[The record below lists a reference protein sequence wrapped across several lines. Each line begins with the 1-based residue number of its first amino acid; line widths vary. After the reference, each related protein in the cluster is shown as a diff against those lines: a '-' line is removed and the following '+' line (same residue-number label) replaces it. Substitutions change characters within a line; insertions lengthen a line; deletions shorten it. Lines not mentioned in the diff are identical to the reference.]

1 MNLDKDHKR
10 KLLLSLLE
18 NRTQTHSTNN
28 NDIAVIGLNG
38 RYPKSP
44 TLNNFWDNLCGAEN
58 CISDVPEERWNWRQ
72 YVTGGD
78 TDFSL
83 KRAGFITDVDK
94 FDPLFFGISPREAER
109 MDPQERLFLE
119 CAWHTVEDAG
129 YTPEA
134 LNANGRQVGVF
145 AGVMNANYSIL
156 GSASWKENHLNS
168 KVFACNPTFW
178 SIANRVSFTLNFTG
192 PSFAVDSACSS
203 SLTAIQLACESLRK
217 GECDV
222 ALAGGVNLIL
232 HPAQLDSLAKMKM
245 LSKKG
250 NCHSFGAES
259 DGFTDGEGVGAVLL
273 KPLIKAIEDNDNIYG
288 VIKSGALNSGGRT
301 SGYTVPNPNAQAA
314 LIERAIDQAGVS
326 PRDISYIE
334 AHGTGTKLGDPIEIR
349 GLTKA
354 FRKSTQDKTFCAIGS
369 VKSNIGHLESAA
381 GISALTKVLLQFK
394 HQKLVPSIH
403 ADEINS
409 NIDFENSPFYLQ
421 QGISDWNTGK
431 IKYAGISSFG
441 AGGANAHLVLQNHIS
456 PSLVGLESDGPY
468 LIYLSAQSQDQLKR
482 YAKSLATFIL
492 GELNK
497 STTDIT
503 LPNVAY
509 TLLVGRIS
517 MDSRLAIIAH
527 DLKDLHF
534 KLDDFVAGEGQ
545 RKGLFFGE
553 AEQNHSKDVANIN
566 SIDSGN
572 LDSLA
577 EKWVSGEV
585 EKSGNRFINKKA
597 RRVSLPGY
605 PFLKERYWIN
615 TDNVNPGH
623 VSTTPDDNLNN
634 VIQEQDEGLIYIS
647 SKWVNQTLNT
657 NNKEIVE
664 RRLVFCETLKHID
677 ILIKDNNDHGNITW
691 IIPGLENRRIQ
702 GNKYSISLASK
713 ELMFEGLEEILGPQ
727 KSPLQ
732 IIFGMPQSG
741 TAEDDSG
748 IRALFFLSQFLI
760 TKEIDH
766 KTSMLIWNSIE
777 SHISGISGYATAGFV
792 KSIRQERPRLRIKQI
807 NFPRGTNEY
816 SLPSQLNLLNVEIQD
831 FKPSEIVVRYQDGDR
846 SVEKLY
852 LQQDIKESINRTVI
866 QPNRTYLITGGT
878 GGLGSLVARNIALQ
892 GRVNIVLTGRS
903 PLDNSKEKLI
913 NELKAKENEVI
924 YYSCDLSDPLDVHR
938 LFEKINSRYGK
949 LDGVVHSAGILNDGL
964 LNGKT
969 WNSFKNVTAPK
980 ANAILNI
987 DSITANQEL
996 DFFVVFSSVTS
1007 ILGNIGQT
1015 DYAYANS
1022 FLDYFTQWRNERVA
1036 AGERKGKSF
1045 SINWPIWDQGGMHI
1059 DPRVL
1064 KAIEENIGIIPLGTS
1079 IGISSFLD
1087 ILESNVTQVAPIYGK
1102 VSKIIGYLNSLGV
1115 ANIIAE
1121 NIKKTTYQESPATRT
1136 NDHPAEQ
1143 TYHASRE
1150 QIIPLLIA
1158 SLRELTSDTLN
1169 IPLAK
1174 INNDK
1179 VLVDYGFD
1187 SITIQEFS
1195 SRIKQQFKTNISPAI
1210 FFARNTLTKIADYLI
1225 ENFPSELAAAL
1236 NLSVHLTTEK
1246 FTQDNQFNNVSPN
1259 RIETVKPTETNQS
1272 PALGDTE
1279 IAIIGMDGILPGAKN
1294 LEEFWE
1300 NLKHGVD
1307 AITEIPADRWD
1318 WRDHYGEVFG
1328 SANKS
1333 NSKWGGFI
1341 SDVDKFDYEFFDLS
1355 KREANFMD
1363 PQQRLF
1369 VQTAWNAIENS
1380 GYNPFAL
1387 KNETVGVFAGVE
1399 FSDYK
1404 DLIDNYGHYQAEM
1417 AIGTA
1422 HNMIPNRVSY
1432 FLDLHG
1438 PSEAIDTACS
1448 SSLVAINRAIRSIQS
1463 GESSMAIA
1471 GGVSLSLSPKTMIGT
1486 SQLNIYSSDGRCK
1499 TLDKNANG
1507 YVKGEGVGVV
1517 ILKPLNRAVADNDNI
1532 IAIVKSCTV
1541 NHGGRSNSITAPNP
1555 DAQTNLLVKAYKDAK
1570 VSPEHIRYIEM
1581 HGTGTKLGDPVEVEG
1596 IKGAFRKLSKST
1608 QGGEHIKNCGIG
1620 SVKTNIGH
1628 LEPAAGIAGLLKV
1641 LLSLKHKQ
1649 LPPTL
1654 HFEELNPLIQ
1664 LEDSPLY
1671 VVNKL
1676 QGINRDIDKTG
1687 NPIPFVAGV
1696 SSFGFGGSNAHIV
1709 VEEWLAQERSHD
1721 DVEIAQP
1728 QVFLLSA
1735 KTQQQLQNYAQS
1747 LIDFLATK
1755 PTHASLSDVIFTL
1768 QTGRQPMTTRLAIV
1782 TNSMRDL
1789 ASKLIA
1795 FTDGKTSQGI
1805 YTGDKEEHKSVLDD
1819 LQDTDFQEHLLK
1831 KNDAHLLAKWWV
1843 KGLEINWLTLYTH
1856 GKPNRV
1862 QLPTYPFS
1870 RQSCWIPAK
1879 KNISVGQLAVAVQE
1893 HTSHEIIGDKETHA
1907 QDDKNS
1913 LAHDD
1918 NVATRILAK
1927 VAEVSGKNVSEI
1939 KTTHNLAMDLGLDSI
1954 KMMGLIND
1962 LISKSS
1968 DEKIQGFNK
1977 LGMTAIINKA
1987 RNVESLIDIFRGD
2000 GEKKSIENK
2009 NHRTVKGVENSPV
2022 NPALI
2027 LDAQAIFL
2035 PAYFLTKSS
2044 SLCSYIEIKGKVD
2057 LGVATRVWHAMI
2069 ERHPSLQLKFN
2080 WPSFPKSTLGDISA
2094 EFVDDFTDLK
2104 IPVINISDLTS
2115 EQKIQ
2120 YINEYFHERLN
2131 AQWKL
2136 DTWPLHEISIIQKST
2151 DECAIFW
2158 SNEHIISDGLSNQI
2172 ALKEFLTHYSLIL
2185 TDQEL
2190 PEASLSKREE
2200 YGRIIESINSYR
2212 QDEVAAPDVYSA
2224 SESYEFNPENSL
2236 RDINNA
2242 RFANIKTLLSSA
2254 QTSALFNF
2262 SGLSRFS
2269 VNSLLTCAFVKTLSK
2284 FDHGSAF
2291 TVQVP
2296 TSGRTYPD
2304 VDLTSAIG
2312 CFAQN
2317 LSLSIQLV
2325 KNGDDLHLLNDIQ
2338 TRLDESLISTA
2349 DHFQTRALRKI
2360 IESIPLTAN
2369 NQLPDYSRDMLIA
2382 SVKSNIY
2389 FPYTGKTGIK
2399 SNYADL
2405 NVTSYTAGTS
2415 NSPGAIDFLQE
2426 IHGDQLHIFV
2436 NYDESY
2442 FSRTLIQNLINSYID
2457 EITKLTSSNVVRNN
2471 DLNSSSSTTKTLTGL
2486 IETLHELT
2494 HVIVREDQ
2502 FTSDFESVLGI
2513 DSLTKIKF
2521 INRLQNNFSKPIS
2534 KRKLVQCRSL
2544 AEMQSVIDHDEKND
2558 LLQPLETEEKK
2569 YIAPD
2574 ESYVISQDLSA
2585 QDMPIRHIINQCLK
2599 TPYAIAVT
2607 HYSGHSITYGEL
2619 HEQSNKIANLLIDH
2633 GVKRG
2638 DYVGL
2643 IIHRGPTMLVA
2654 ILAILKCGAAYVPM
2668 DPIFPADRTKY
2679 VLQHAKIKV
2688 LLSESAL
2695 LDRISDLLQHSDVEG
2710 TVSVVLNKI
2719 VMLDSSAPEAIK
2731 SLQMFHGEIIQ
2742 PLTWSQYSADLPDIE
2757 IQPDDDMVVLFTS
2770 GSTGNPKGVF
2780 LHHRGYANRL
2790 MWHQKIFQLQ
2800 PGEKVAQKTSCSF
2813 DVAIWEHLWPLMYG
2827 GVVCAV
2833 EKDIVSNPWE
2843 FADWLVRENI
2853 AVVHFVPSMFGEFVN
2868 ALANENQHFPSLR
2881 WLIFS
2886 GEALPTPTVRRWISQ
2901 YGLTNGLCNLYG
2913 PTEASIDVSY
2923 HFIDADVDD
2932 NQPIPIGKAVDNTV
2946 LFVRDELGNILPPG
2960 KMGEL
2965 CIAGIQLAKGYL
2977 YEPELTAKAFIPN
2990 SYEGIPGKTIYRT
3003 GDLAIERDGGIFEY
3017 HGRQDN
3023 QVKLRGFRVE
3033 LGEIENVASG
3043 YPDIDEAAVL
3053 VIDEK
3058 LFLCYAGKRQ
3068 DGMLIKSHIASKC
3081 PSYMI
3086 PHVVIHLDK
3095 LPKNSNGK
3103 LDRKVLLNNIK
3114 SANVEK
3120 DELID
3125 VSEEAFNTLPLGPAQ
3140 KWIFSYFPAP
3150 YSWWGCSKST
3160 VPQDFNVLTF
3170 EKTLSILVKKH
3181 DALRTLFIKDEKVEL
3196 QKILTT
3202 TDTPRVL
3209 IKDYSNLSGRLFE
3222 KSVSENL
3229 LLVADSIVPD
3239 VWPLFKVV
3247 LYRGAGGHHEL
3258 AWIGHH
3264 LIADLISGFIINREI
3279 WSLYNMVKNSS
3290 VEPLIEATPSYSDY
3304 VKDIQKIYTDSNQQ
3318 TIKDF
3323 WQRYY
3328 TKRKGVFK
3336 IPFDHKKGANT
3347 ESSEERVSTSI
3358 PAKTVNYLQID
3369 GREFFNTSFYNLLC
3383 APLYKLLSLEL
3394 QRSWVVVSHKLNG
3407 RGLAGSTNNYFE
3419 TVGNFA
3425 INVPVG
3431 ISLKRNNNFN
3441 DIVKSLSNEIENL
3454 PMGGI
3459 SYDWIADQLPA
3470 HAYPDCELT
3479 SIRCNYLGDISAS
3492 VNDTSEVSSRLSLPQ
3507 QKRTTQLEFFFYTR
3521 EKTTYLDISFSSNFY
3536 ERETIK
3542 RLSEIYLEQLNALAE
3557 EIIPEIFHTN

>member
-1 MNLDKDHKR
+1 MNLDKDSKR

-18 NRTQTHSTNN
+18 NRSQTSSTNN
-28 NDIAVIGLNG
+28 KDIAVIGLNG
-38 RYPKSP
+38 RYPQSP
-44 TLNNFWDNLCGAEN
+44 TLNNFWDNLCGGKT

-72 YVTGGD
+72 YVTD
-78 TDFSL
+78 DATDFSL
-83 KRAGFITDVDK
+83 RRAGFIGDVDK

-129 YTPEA
+129 YTPDE
-134 LNANGRQVGVF
+134 LNADGRQVGVF

-217 GECDV
+217 GECDL

-273 KPLIKAIEDNDNIYG
+273 KPLSKAIEDNDNIYG

-314 LIERAIDQAGVS
+314 LIERAMDQAGIR

-334 AHGTGTKLGDPIEIR
+334 AHGTGTQLGDPIEIR

-354 FRKSTQDKTFCAIGS
+354 FRKSTQDKTFCALGS

-409 NIDFENSPFYLQ
+409 NIDFGNSPFYLQ
-421 QGISDWNTGK
+421 QGMSDWNIGE

-456 PSLVGLESDGPY
+456 RSLVDLKNDGPY

-482 YAKSLATFIL
+482 YARSLSTFL
-492 GELNK
+492 LSEL
-497 STTDIT
+497 STSNTDIT
-503 LPNVAY
+503 LLNVAY
-509 TLLVGRIS
+509 TLFAGRIS
-517 MDSRLAIIAH
+517 LSSRLAIVAN
-527 DLKDLHF
+527 DLKDLHL
-534 KLDDFVAGEGQ
+534 KLDHFVAGDLKNNGV
-545 RKGLFFGE
+545 FFGE
-553 AEQNHSKDVANIN
+553 TEQNNTNDVENIN
-566 SIDSGN
+566 SINTDT
-572 LDSLA
+572 LDILA
-577 EKWVSGEV
+577 KKWVFGEV
-585 EKSGNRFINKKA
+585 EKSRNCFTNKTA

-605 PFLKERYWIN
+605 PFLRERYWIN
-615 TDNVNPGH
+615 AAKVGAGLI
-623 VSTTPDDNLNN
+623 STAADDSLNN
-634 VIQEQDEGLIYIS
+634 SSSEQDEDLIYIS
-647 SKWVNQTLNT
+647 TKWVNQPLST
-657 NNKEIVE
+657 NSKEPVG
-664 RRLVFCETLKHID
+664 RRLVFCETLKQID
-677 ILIKDNNDHGNITW
+677 ILATDNLNHANTTW
-691 IIPGLENRRIQ
+691 IIPGVENRNIQ
-702 GNKYSISLASK
+702 GNTYSVSFASK
-713 ELMFEGLEEILGPQ
+713 ELMFEGLEKILGPK
-727 KSPLQ
+727 KSALD
-732 IIFGMPQSG
+732 IIFGLPQDGSK
-741 TAEDDSG
+741 ENESG
-748 IRALFFLSQFLI
+748 IRALLFLSQFLI
-760 TKEIDH
+760 TQQIDH
-766 KTSMLIWNSIE
+766 QTSILVWNSIE
-777 SHISGISGYATAGFV
+777 SPNNGISGYAVAGFV
-792 KSIRQERPRLRIKQI
+792 KSVRQERSRLRIKQI
-807 NFPRGTNEY
+807 NFPGGTKEY
-816 SLPSQLNLLNVEIQD
+816 SLPAQLNLLNTEIKD
-831 FKPSEIVVRYQDGDR
+831 FKPSEIVVRYLDGER
-846 SVEKLY
+846 SVEKLH
-852 LQQDIKESINRTVI
+852 LQQNIKASANRTI
-866 QPNRTYLITGGT
+866 RPKCTYLITGGA

-892 GRVNIVLTGRS
+892 GNVNIVLTGRS
-903 PLDNSKEKLI
+903 PLDNLKQKLI
-913 NELKAKENEVI
+913 ADLKALENEVI
-924 YYSCDLSDPLDVHR
+924 YYSCDLSDSLDVNK
-938 LFEKINSRYGK
+938 LFEKIKNRYGK
-949 LDGVVHSAGILNDGL
+949 LDGVIHSAGTLNDGL
-964 LNGKT
+964 VQGKT
-969 WNSFKNVTAPK
+969 WNSFKNVTDPK
-980 ANAILNI
+980 VSAILNI
-987 DSITANQEL
+987 DSITENQEL

-1022 FLDYFTQWRNERVA
+1022 FLDYFTQWRNERVT
-1036 AGERKGKSF
+1036 AGERKGTSF

-1059 DPRVL
+1059 DPGVL
-1064 KAIEENIGIIPLGTS
+1064 KSIEENIGIIPLGTS
-1079 IGISSFLD
+1079 MGISSFLD

-1102 VSKIIGYLNSLGV
+1102 VSKIISYLNSLGV

-1121 NIKKTTYQESPATRT
+1121 KNKKSVEESPVAKI
-1136 NDHPAEQ
+1136 NKQIAEQ
-1143 TYHASRE
+1143 SSHASRE
-1150 QIIPLLIA
+1150 KIIPLLIA
-1158 SLRELTSDTLN
+1158 SLRELTSDTLS

-1195 SRIKQQFKTNISPAI
+1195 SRLKQQFKINISPAI

-1225 ENFPSELAAAL
+1225 ENFPGELTSEL
-1236 NLSVHLTTEK
+1236 NISVRLSTEEIE
-1246 FTQDNQFNNVSPN
+1246 QDNKLNSVRPTKIEAVSSAEIFPSTSVN
-1259 RIETVKPTETNQS
+1259 S
-1272 PALGDTE
+1272 LE
-1279 IAIIGMDGILPGAKN
+1279 IAIIGMEGILPGAKN

-1300 NLKHGVD
+1300 NLKHGID
-1307 AITEIPADRWD
+1307 TITEIPADRWD
-1318 WRDHYGEVFG
+1318 WRDHYGEAFG
-1328 SANKS
+1328 TPNKS

-1341 SDVDKFDYEFFDLS
+1341 SDVDKFDYEFFELS
-1355 KREANFMD
+1355 KKEANFMD

-1369 VQTAWNAIENS
+1369 VQTVWNAIENS
-1380 GYNPFAL
+1380 GYNPFGL

-1404 DLIDNYGHYQAEM
+1404 DLLDNYGHYQAEM

-1471 GGVSLSLSPKTMIGT
+1471 GGISLSLSPKTMIGT

-1517 ILKPLNRAVADNDNI
+1517 ILKPLNRAIADNDNI
-1532 IAIVKSCTV
+1532 IAIIKSCTV

-1555 DAQTNLLVKAYKDAK
+1555 EAQTDLLVKAYKDAK
-1570 VSPEHIRYIEM
+1570 VFPKHIRYIEM

-1596 IKGAFRKLSKST
+1596 IKGAFRKLSTST
-1608 QGGEHIKNCGIG
+1608 QNPEHLKNCGIG

-1664 LEDSPLY
+1664 LENSPLY

-1676 QGINRDIDKTG
+1676 QDISRHLDKTG
-1687 NPIPFVAGV
+1687 QPIPFVAGV

-1709 VEEWLAQERSHD
+1709 VEEWLGQGRNHN
-1721 DVEIAQP
+1721 DVEITQP
-1728 QVFLLSA
+1728 QVFILSA
-1735 KTQQQLQNYAQS
+1735 KTQHQLQDYALS
-1747 LIDFLATK
+1747 LIDFLATN
-1755 PTHASLSDVIFTL
+1755 PTNASLSSMIFTL
-1768 QTGRQPMTTRLAIV
+1768 QTGRQAMTTRLAIV
-1782 TNSMRDL
+1782 TSSMRDL
-1789 ASKLIA
+1789 AGKLIA
-1795 FTDGKTSQGI
+1795 FTDGKMSQGI
-1805 YTGDKEEHKSVLDD
+1805 YTGNREEHRCVLDD

-1843 KGLEINWLTLYTH
+1843 KGLEINWLTLYTNSS
-1856 GKPNRV
+1856 PNRV
-1862 QLPTYPFS
+1862 PLPTYPFS
-1870 RQSCWIPAK
+1870 RQSCWIPRD
-1879 KNISVGQLAVAVQE
+1879 KNISISQFAMVAQE
-1893 HTSHEIIGDKETHA
+1893 NKPHQPIGKKGTHA
-1907 QDDKNS
+1907 QIDKAP
-1913 LAHDD
+1913 LVQED
-1918 NVATRILAK
+1918 NVATRILKK
-1927 VAEVSGKNVSEI
+1927 VAEVSGKRVSEI

-1962 LISKSS
+1962 LISRSS
-1968 DEKIQGFNK
+1968 DEKIQSFNK

-1987 RNVESLIDIFRGD
+1987 RSVESLIDIFLGD
-2000 GEKKSIENK
+2000 DEKNYLKNK
-2009 NHRTVKGVENSPV
+2009 NHEITKVVENSPA
-2022 NPALI
+2022 NKALI
-2027 LDAQAIFL
+2027 LDAQAIFF

-2044 SLCSYIEIKGKVD
+2044 SLCSYVEIEGKVD
-2057 LGVATRVWHAMI
+2057 PVVATRVWHAMI

-2094 EFVDDFTDLK
+2094 EFIDDFTDLK
-2104 IPVINISDLTS
+2104 IPVIDISDLSS
-2115 EQKIQ
+2115 EQKSQ

-2136 DTWPLHEISIIQKST
+2136 DTWPLHEISIIQKSA

-2172 ALKEFLTHYSLIL
+2172 ALKEFLTNYSLML
-2185 TDQEL
+2185 NCQEL
-2190 PEASLSKREE
+2190 PDISLSTREE
-2200 YGRIIESINSYR
+2200 YSKIIECINSYK
-2212 QDEVAAPDVYSA
+2212 QADVAILDAYSA
-2224 SESYEFNPENSL
+2224 NQPYEFNPENSL
-2236 RDINNA
+2236 RDINKA
-2242 RFANIKTLLSSA
+2242 RFANIKTLLSST
-2254 QTSALFNF
+2254 QTHALFDF
-2262 SGLSRFS
+2262 SGTSRFS
-2269 VNSLLTCAFVKTLSK
+2269 VNSILTCAFVKTLSK
-2284 FDHGSAF
+2284 FDHSSAV

-2296 TSGRTYPD
+2296 TSGRTYPGL
-2304 VDLTSAIG
+2304 DLTSTIG

-2317 LSLSIQLV
+2317 LSLSLQLV
-2325 KNGDDLHLLNDIQ
+2325 KNDDDLHLLNDIQ
-2338 TRLDESLISTA
+2338 TRMDDSLISAA

-2360 IESIPLTAN
+2360 IESIPLTAS

-2399 SNYADL
+2399 SSYADL
-2405 NVTSYTAGTS
+2405 NVTAYTAGTS

-2426 IHGDQLHIFV
+2426 IHDDQLHIFV

-2442 FSRTLIQNLINSYID
+2442 FSRTLIQHLINSYID
-2457 EITKLTSSNVVRNN
+2457 EITKLTGSNVQRNS
-2471 DLNSSSSTTKTLTGL
+2471 DIKLSRTKTKTLTTL
-2486 IETLHELT
+2486 IETLQGLT
-2494 HVIVREDQ
+2494 HSIVQEEQ
-2502 FTSDFESVLGI
+2502 WASDFESVLGI

-2521 INRLQNNFSKPIS
+2521 INSLQNNFSRPIN
-2534 KRKLVQCRSL
+2534 KRKLVQCRTL
-2544 AEMQSVIDHDEKND
+2544 VEMQFVLDQEENSIGSQSLEVVEK
-2558 LLQPLETEEKK
+2558 TH
-2569 YIAPD
+2569 IAPD
-2574 ESYVISQDLSA
+2574 ENYVISQDLSA
-2585 QDMPIRHIINQCLK
+2585 EDMPIRHIINQCL
-2599 TPYAIAVT
+2599 TRPYAIAVT
-2607 HYSGHSITYGEL
+2607 HYSGQSITYGDL
-2619 HEQSNKIANLLIDH
+2619 HEKSNKIANLLIDH

-2643 IIHRGPTMLVA
+2643 TTHRGPAMLVS

-2668 DPIFPADRTKY
+2668 DPMFPADRMKY
-2679 VLQHAKIKV
+2679 VVQHARIKV

-2695 LDRISDLLQHSDVEG
+2695 IDRIADLLQLSSVENAAS
-2710 TVSVVLNKI
+2710 TILSKI
-2719 VMLDSSAPEAIK
+2719 VMLDFPTPTAIK
-2731 SLQMFHGEIIQ
+2731 SLEMFNVEILQ
-2742 PLTWSQYSADLPDIE
+2742 PLVWSQYSANLPDIE

-2790 MWHQKIFQLQ
+2790 MWHQKIFQLK

-2843 FADWLVRENI
+2843 FADWLVREKISI
-2853 AVVHFVPSMFGEFVN
+2853 AHFVPSMFGEFVN

-2886 GEALPTPTVRRWISQ
+2886 GEALPAATVKKWISQ
-2901 YGLTNGLCNLYG
+2901 HGLTTGLCNLYG

-2923 HFIDADVDD
+2923 YFIDAEVDD
-2932 NQPIPIGKAVDNTV
+2932 KQSIPIGKAIDNTV
-2946 LFVRDELGNILPPG
+2946 LFVRDELGNILPTG

-2965 CIAGIQLAKGYL
+2965 CIAGLQLAKGYL

-2990 SYEGIPGKTIYRT
+2990 IYEGIPGQTIYRT
-3003 GDLAIERDGGIFEY
+3003 GDLAIELDGGVFEY

-3043 YPDIDEAAVL
+3043 HPDIDEAAAL

-3058 LFLCYAGKRQ
+3058 LFLCYAGKQQ
-3068 DGMLIKSHIASKC
+3068 DGKLIKSHIASKC

-3086 PHVVIHLDK
+3086 PHVVIRLDK

-3103 LDRKVLLNNIK
+3103 LDRKALLNSLK
-3114 SANVEK
+3114 STDAEK
-3120 DELID
+3120 IELIKVNED
-3125 VSEEAFNTLPLGPAQ
+3125 AVHTLPLGPAQ

-3160 VPQDFNVLTF
+3160 VPQDFDVPTF
-3170 EKTLSILVKKH
+3170 EKTLGIIVKKH
-3181 DALRTLFIKDEKVEL
+3181 DALRTLFIKDEKVAF
-3196 QKILTT
+3196 QQILAT

-3209 IKDYSNLSGRLFE
+3209 IKDYSNLNNKLFE

-3229 LLVADSIVPD
+3229 LLVAESIVPD

-3247 LYRGAGGHHEL
+3247 LYRGAGGHNEL

-3264 LIADLISGFIINREI
+3264 LISDLISGFVINRDI
-3279 WSLYNMVKNSS
+3279 WSIYNTIKHST
-3290 VEPLIEATPSYSDY
+3290 VEPLVEAKPSYSDY
-3304 VKDIQKIYTDSNQQ
+3304 VKDVQKTYADSDQQ
-3318 TIKDF
+3318 AIRDF
-3323 WQRYY
+3323 WQRYCV
-3328 TKRKGVFK
+3328 KRKGAIK
-3336 IPFDHKKGANT
+3336 IPFDHKKGMNN
-3347 ESSEERVSTSI
+3347 ESSQEQISI
-3358 PAKTVNYLQID
+3358 SLPAKTVNYLQID

-3383 APLYKLLSLEL
+3383 APLYKLLSIEL
-3394 QRSWVVVSHKLNG
+3394 RRSWIVVSHKLNG
-3407 RGLAGSTNNYFE
+3407 RGLTGSSNNYLE

-3431 ISLKRNNNFN
+3431 ITLKRNSNFN
-3441 DIVKSLSNEIENL
+3441 DIVTSLSNEIENL

-3459 SYDWIADQLPA
+3459 SYDWISDQLPV
-3470 HAYPDCELT
+3470 HAYPDSELT
-3479 SIRCNYLGDISAS
+3479 GIRCNYLGDISAS
-3492 VNDTSEVSSRLSLPQ
+3492 VNDTSEISSRLSPPQ

-3521 EKTTYLDISFSSNFY
+3521 DKTTYLDISFSCNFY
-3536 ERETIK
+3536 KRDTIK
-3542 RLSEIYLEQLNALAE
+3542 RLSERYLEQLNALAE
-3557 EIIPEIFHTN
+3557 EITPEIFHTN